1 MTTKKKNTPENPP
14 EDDYY
19 VVEKKRIAK
28 ETQKLHRIHEED
40 IHLHLVA
47 NIPFYEDAPDGVRT
61 ALVRLNNVLIHRF
74 DEPGMIYWD
83 FFKKTPKELYDYA
96 SDFDWE
102 LSEQEQTTIVTYFER
117 KKHEEDDMVDIG
129 FDEDGEED
137 DIVLIDIEDD
147 LSSENDVEKDY

>member
-96 SDFDWE
+96 SDFD
-102 LSEQEQTTIVTYFER
+102 
-117 KKHEEDDMVDIG
+117 
-129 FDEDGEED
+129 
-137 DIVLIDIEDD
+137 
-147 LSSENDVEKDY
+147 